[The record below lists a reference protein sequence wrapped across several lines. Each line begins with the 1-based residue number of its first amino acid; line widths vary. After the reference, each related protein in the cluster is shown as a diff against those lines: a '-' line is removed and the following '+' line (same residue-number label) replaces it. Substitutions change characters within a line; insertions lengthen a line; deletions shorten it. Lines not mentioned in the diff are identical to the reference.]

1 MISSA
6 KNQGFLEE
14 EMFKMS
20 LKGEGRGSKAQGVV
34 GKSWQ
39 TEQHREEMK
48 KDTSTVAGWG
58 IGNTG
63 WQLKI
68 VFGSV

>member
-34 GKSWQ
+34 GKSSWQ
-39 TEQHREEMK
+39 TEQHK
-48 KDTSTVAGWG
+48 
-58 IGNTG
+58 
-63 WQLKI
+63 
-68 VFGSV
+68 